1 MKMFKW
7 ITLNNWPIRY
17 KLIMHFLL
25 ISILPAICLGIL
37 IALATDRIIE
47 KQVNEHTSRLIGN
60 VNKSLEAYAGNLQ
73 NITYFT
79 SFNPQV
85 RRFLSGEPAMQA
97 SETYDMRI
105 FLQGFTTL
113 YSEVAGIL
121 VVNAKGDYLSN
132 EMYARTPRSLT
143 EESWYKEAVDQKGIF
158 SIVGPSLGK
167 KCYHAR

>member
-1 MKMFKW
+1 MKMSKW
-7 ITLNNWPIRY
+7 FTLNNWPIRY

-47 KQVNEHTSRLIGN
+47 KQVNEHTSQLIGN
-60 VNKSLEAYAGNLQ
+60 VNKSLESYAGNLQ

-85 RRFLSGEPAMQA
+85 MRFLSNEPAIQTT
-97 SETYDMRI
+97 ETYDMRR

-121 VVNAKGDYLSN
+121 VVNAQGDYISN
-132 EMYARTPRSLT
+132 EMYARTSRSLT
-143 EESWYKEAVDQKGIF
+143 EEDWYKEAVDHKGIF
-158 SIVGPSLGK
+158 SIVGHPSG
-167 KCYHAR
+167 